1 MRRNITAATKPF
13 PNGLDCAYA
22 GEASDGEDAMTAE
35 PHRTGGAWSALIA
48 GGALALALIV
58 GSVALRPPAE
68 EPAASQAGPIAAPV
82 APAAAAN
89 EMTKAPEMPKEA
101 ALVPAQPAKAAATQ
115 RAVRA
120 RTSVMQSP
128 PMQSAR
134 LFIERPRWIEEP
146 NGRTR
151 ERYYP
156 KRSRERLGE
165 ARVTL
170 LCNVDG
176 GGRLA
181 CAVESEQPRG
191 SGFAEAAQRLARH
204 YRMAPTL
211 EDGRSTAGAQTRLNM
226 TFRADR

>member
-1 MRRNITAATKPF
+1 MLGP
-13 PNGLDCAYA
+13 
-22 GEASDGEDAMTAE
+22 ASDGEDAMTAE

-48 GGALALALIV
+48 GGAFGLALIV
-58 GSVALRPPAE
+58 GSVALRPPTE
-68 EPAASQAGPIAAPV
+68 SPVASQAGLIAAPAAAPAATNEMPKALEGPKEAAPV
-82 APAAAAN
+82 A
-89 EMTKAPEMPKEA
+89 
-101 ALVPAQPAKAAATQ
+101 AQAVKAAATQ
-115 RAVRA
+115 RAARA
-120 RTSVMQSP
+120 RTADAQP
-128 PMQSAR
+128 LQQNARPLPKAR
-134 LFIERPRWIEEP
+134 LYIERPRWIEEP

-156 KRSRERLGE
+156 KRRREPGE

-170 LCNVDG
+170 LCDVVG
-176 GGRLA
+176 AGRLA
-181 CAVESEQPRG
+181 CAVESEEPRG